1 LGPYLFASFI
11 GALSLPSTDSEEI
24 FKYAD
29 DITLTEKVKKNS
41 DLNEMEFNT
50 DKIVQWINYNGL
62 KENEKKRSRLM
73 IFTKTSTSSLLSSPV
88 TNTLKILG
96 VTWEKSLNWNI
107 HINEML
113 RKAASRMYAVRLLL
127 PLLGKDKTL
136 LVYDSIVSS
145 ILSYAAPL
153 LIGMNASTLY
163 KVERLQ
169 KRHHKLICGEG
180 CQCTVFQSILK
191 SSAVKLFLQAA
202 SNTNHPLHDRI
213 PPRLSTGR
221 FRQPLAKTTRRLR
234 SFVPFTSTLVNSAFK
249 RC

>member
-1 LGPYLFASFI
+1 MCAYSLVCIAATLRFSVDLPSISIPYL
-11 GALSLPSTDSEEI
+11 
-24 FKYAD
+24 
-29 DITLTEKVKKNS
+29 VKK
-41 DLNEMEFNT
+41 
-50 DKIVQWINYNGL
+50 
-62 KENEKKRSRLM
+62 
-73 IFTKTSTSSLLSSPV
+73 
-88 TNTLKILG
+88 TLKIENVILDIG
-96 VTWEKSLNWNI
+96 QLKPLQPSMLNALSGLRWLWCPNYWNI

-145 ILSYAAPL
+145 ILSYAVPL
-153 LIGMNASTLY
+153 PIGMNASTLY

-180 CQCTVFQSILK
+180 CQCTLFQSILK

-202 SNTNHPLHDRI
+202 SNTDHPLHDRI

-221 FRQPLAKTTRRLR
+221 FRQPLAKTTRILR
-234 SFVPFTSTLVNSAFK
+234 SFVPFTSTLVNSDFK
-249 RC
+249 RCWSTACKPNFKICLFAVSYTHLTLPTILLV